1 MYFEQGK
8 NRSVFALL
16 LLCFSLLECMF
27 FLYAS
32 SEMYS
37 PVYPA
42 VLDVLCVSI
51 IACLCYF
58 LDFKRKMNPLFLGIG
73 TLLLSIFF
81 QLCRS
86 YFNSG
91 SEEGFYSLANPV
103 FWRDLLIL
111 FAVHLIAVLGT
122 GFWVLKFPEAKAVR
136 FFSAAV
142 LFVYH
147 LFYGRSVITALLLFL
162 FQTGF
167 SFYCDHLKGGTYN
180 SSLILRILLI
190 LLFLISSV
198 LLFAY
203 RGGMILTQEACSF
216 PVLFLILVGIVILFL
231 KKVFGLY
238 AIEYLCT
245 HLSLS
250 YVIACLDHAIDSSFL
265 FALVPFGFML
275 FISSYIHLQ
284 SDRTL
289 KEVTK

>member
-58 LDFKRKMNPLFLGIG
+58 LDFNRKMNPLFLGIG
-73 TLLLSIFF
+73 TLLLSVFF

-91 SEEGFYSLANPV
+91 SEEGFYSLANPA
-103 FWRDLLIL
+103 FWKDLLIL
-111 FAVHLIAVLGT
+111 FAIHFFAVVGT
-122 GFWVLKFPEAKAVR
+122 GFLKLKFPEAKAVR
-136 FFSAAV
+136 FFSATV
-142 LFVYH
+142 LFVYNLLDSH
-147 LFYGRSVITALLLFL
+147 SFITALLLFL
-162 FQTGF
+162 FQTGLT
-167 SFYCDHLKGGTYN
+167 FYCDHLKGGTYN
-180 SSLILRILLI
+180 PSFIFRILLI

-203 RGGMILTQEACSF
+203 HGGMILTQEACSF

-231 KKVFGLY
+231 KKVFGVY

-250 YVIACLDHAIDSSFL
+250 YVIACLDNAIDSSFL
-265 FALVPFGFML
+265 FALVPFGIML
-275 FISSYIHLQ
+275 FISIYIHLQ
-284 SDRTL
+284 SDRT
-289 KEVTK
+289 